1 MKKWK
6 IIKSKIVF
14 ECKYMKITEEDF
26 EMSSGKIDKYFIVK
40 RLDFVV
46 VIAQDGNNLYLIK
59 QSRYTTKTR
68 LIEFVA
74 GAIEKG
80 ETPLKAAKR
89 ELEEEAGIKAKKFQT
104 LGWYW
109 ANKGCSKQKGY
120 VFLAENL
127 RFIEHRPDRMESEG
141 EIETIRCKLSEV
153 KKMIDNGKMNDNDT
167 LAAFGLFMIKGNR
180 KKSK

>member
-6 IIKSKIVF
+6 TIKSKVVF
-14 ECKYMKITEEDF
+14 DCKYLKIVEEDF
-26 EMSSGKIDKYFIVK
+26 LLSDKKSDKYFLVE

-46 VIAQDGNNLYLIK
+46 IIARNGNNLYLIK
-59 QSRYTTKTR
+59 QSRYTTKIR

-89 ELEEEAGIKAKKFQT
+89 ELEEEAGIKAKKFQS

-127 RFIEHRPDRMESEG
+127 SFIEHRPDEIESEG
-141 EIETIRCKLSEV
+141 EIETVSCKLSEV
-153 KKMIDNGKMNDNDT
+153 RKMIESGKIKDNDS
-167 LAAFGLFMIKGNR
+167 LAAFSFFMLKCN
-180 KKSK
+180 S